1 MPDEFNPILNNPFEE
16 PTKYYFT
23 ESDGV
28 LDYTQIIEGR
38 RPFSST
44 TQPNPVKSGRKQQLE
59 FINDLEVPKLEHTIN
74 ILRRE
79 VGQWRKDNYSGVTRI
94 TKELLT
100 YWFLDPFR
108 VRKLFFAQR
117 EAIETTIW
125 LNEIAEKSSIGS
137 FILDQIRQGNFISE
151 LEPKM
156 NLPRFAFKIA
166 TGGGKT
172 VVMAMQILYHFYN
185 RKEYT
190 NDTRFVD
197 YFLVLTPGITIKDR
211 LGVLYVDN
219 NYANA
224 KDYYRIRDLVPHNY
238 VDSLFELNN
247 NIIITNRHSLECRSL
262 KGNKISC
269 FDGKKDTNGKKLEG
283 IEDFDLLVKREFSK
297 FKKGRRLLILNDEGH
312 HCYLPKVKTKNA
324 EDENAHAAVW
334 YNGIVKLSE
343 KYNLRAVYDLS
354 ATPYYIS
361 GSGYEEYSLFPWVV
375 SDFGLVE
382 AMESG
387 LVKIPFLP
395 ESDTTQNISEPV
407 LKNLYEHIK
416 DELPKKG
423 KQKQNLSEDP
433 HLPTLLQNALD
444 QFYSHYAKEYARFK
458 EIGMFSDNPPVFIIV
473 CNNTSL
479 SSEVFRYLAGYERED
494 GAVIPGKFEL
504 FSNYDEQLKR
514 SLSKPPTL
522 LIDSE
527 SLEESNQITE
537 DFKKI
542 FEPEIER
549 FKSDYRTFHPDRS
562 VESLTDGDILRE
574 VVNTV
579 GKPLSLGSHIR
590 CVVSVSMLTEGWDA
604 NTVTHI
610 MGIRA
615 FGSQLLCEQVVGRA
629 LRRTN
634 YVVSEKG
641 KSKGK
646 FLPEY
651 AHVIG
656 VPFQFFQ
663 GGKTVA
669 PPEDVVVHQIKALSE
684 REKDHIIHFPNVLSY
699 RVENES
705 DLIEAD
711 FSKVGMFEI
720 DGTKYPMETTL
731 GTPFSDEIRQLTLDQ
746 IKQKRKQELVYYIT
760 RSLISIKYLDYETN
774 RRFQYFPVLKAIVE
788 EWLDT
793 KTVCVGDACRNMLFH
808 YDSHKICNHIMEGIE
823 ATKRDKQQIIPILN
837 HYNPIGS
844 TKHVFGT
851 TSREVYPTKKSH
863 VNCVVADTKSWEQ
876 IAAKSMEEMPEV
888 ISYVK
893 NSFLGFTIPYVKDDK
908 EDKPYYP
915 DFIARVRKKDGKI
928 INLIIEITG
937 RNKEDKDIKTWYVQN
952 RWLPSVNSVRNEY
965 PEIDNEWAFLEIAD
979 DIRFFKNK
987 LNEFIS
993 NS

>member
-1 MPDEFNPILNNPFEE
+1 MSDEFNPILNNPYDE
-16 PTKYYFT
+16 PTKHYYT

-28 LDYTQIIEGR
+28 LDYTQIINGR
-38 RPFSST
+38 RPFSAS

-59 FINDLEVPKLEHTIN
+59 LFNELTESKQEHIIN

-79 VGQWRKDNYSGVTRI
+79 VGQWRKDNYPGSTRI

-100 YWFLDPFR
+100 YWFSNLMR
-108 VRKLFFAQR
+108 HRKLFFAQR

-137 FILDQIRQGNFISE
+137 FILDQIRHGNYISE

-172 VVMAMQILYHFYN
+172 VVMAMQILYHFFN

-211 LGVLYVDN
+211 LGVLYVDTTKG
-219 NYANA
+219 NA
-224 KDYYRIRDLVPHNY
+224 KDYYRVLDLVPHNY
-238 VDSLFELNN
+238 RDILYELNN
-247 NIIITNRHSLECRSL
+247 HIIVTNRHSLECRSL
-262 KGNKISC
+262 KGNKVSC
-269 FDGKKDTNGKKLEG
+269 FDGKKDADGKKSEG
-283 IEDFDLLVKREFSK
+283 IEDFDLLIKREFGK
-297 FKKGRRLLILNDEGH
+297 FKKGRRLLVLNDEGH
-312 HCYLPKVKTKNA
+312 HCYYPKSNKKN
-324 EDENAHAAVW
+324 EDDENAHAAVW
-334 YNGIVKLSE
+334 FNGIVRLSE

-361 GSGYEEYSLFPWVV
+361 GSGYEAYSLFPWVV

-387 LVKIPFLP
+387 LVKIPFMP

-423 KQKQNLSEDP
+423 KQKQNVKVDP
-433 HLPTLLQNALD
+433 QLPTLLKNALD
-444 QFYSHYAKEYARFK
+444 QFYSHYQKEYNRFK
-458 EIGMFSDNPPVFIIV
+458 GTDMFTDNPPVFIVV

-479 SSEVFRYLAGYERED
+479 SSEVFRYLAGYERDD
-494 GAVIPGKFEL
+494 GTVIPGKFDL

-514 SLSKPPTL
+514 TLSKPPTL

-527 SLEESNQITE
+527 SLEESNQITDE
-537 DFKKI
+537 FKRI
-542 FEPEIER
+542 FEPEIDR
-549 FKSDYRTFHPDRS
+549 FKADYRTFHPDRS
-562 VESLTDGDILRE
+562 VENLTDGDILRE

-641 KSKGK
+641 KNKGK

-656 VPFQFFQ
+656 VPFQFFK
-663 GGKTVA
+663 GGKTVST
-669 PPEDVVVHQIKALSE
+669 PDDSIVTQIKALPE
-684 REKDHIIHFPNVLSY
+684 REEKHMIYFPNVLSY
-699 RVENES
+699 RIENES

-711 FSKVGMFEI
+711 FSNVGMFEI
-720 DGTKYPMETTL
+720 DGTKYPVETTL
-731 GTPFSDEIRQLTLDQ
+731 GTPFSDEIRLLTPKQ
-746 IKQKRKQELVYYIT
+746 IEQKRKQELVYYIT
-760 RSLISIKYLDYETN
+760 KSLISQKYPDYKMN
-774 RRFQYFPVLKAIVE
+774 RNFQYFPILKSIVE
-788 EWLDT
+788 EWLET
-793 KTVCVGDACRNMLFH
+793 KTVCVGGAFLNMLFY
-808 YDSHKICNHIMEGIE
+808 YDSHTICNHIIQGIE
-823 ATKRDKQQIIPILN
+823 ATQRDQLRIIPILN
-837 HYNPIGS
+837 HYNPLGS
-844 TKHVFGT
+844 TKHVVGT
-851 TSREVYPTKKSH
+851 TAREVYPTKKSH
-863 VNCVVADTKSWEQ
+863 VNYVVADTQTWEQ

-915 DFIARVRKKDGKI
+915 DFIAKVRKPDGTI
-928 INLIIEITG
+928 INLVLEITG
-937 RNKEDKDIKTWYVQN
+937 RNKEDKDIKTLYVQN
-952 RWLPSVNSVRNEY
+952 RWLPSVNSIRSDY
-965 PEIDNEWAFLEIAD
+965 PEINHEWAFLEIAE

-987 LNEFIS
+987 FLEFIES
-993 NS
+993 